1 MVLPAIAICTIVG
14 AIVVVIVILL
24 IWITQFNG
32 LVSVRNRVDES
43 WSDVQTELKRRYDL
57 IPNLVKTVKGYA
69 KHERDLLKDITA
81 MREKCMQD
89 QGSPKQQARS
99 ETKLSSL
106 LDKLIV
112 RLENYPDL
120 KASKNFLQLQEELTD
135 TEDRIQASL
144 RFYNA
149 NVREMNN
156 KKEQFPSNV
165 VAGIHGFKLREFFE
179 VKDKKVAKAMQ
190 KPVDVDFDT

>member
-1 MVLPAIAICTIVG
+1 MVFIVG
-14 AIVVVIVILL
+14 ICIAAVVIGVILL
-24 IWITQFNG
+24 ILVIWITQFNG
-32 LVSVRNRVDES
+32 LVAVRNRCDES

-69 KHERDLLKDITA
+69 KHERELLKDITA

-89 QGSPKQQARS
+89 TGSPKHQAKS

-156 KKEQFPSNV
+156 KKQQFPSNI
-165 VAGIHGFKLREFFE
+165 VAGIHGFSLREFFE
-179 VKDKKVAKAMQ
+179 VKDKKVAKEMQ
-190 KPVDVDFDT
+190 KPVEVDFDD